1 MFVLGMVVGSFI
13 KQINGSLGNRNI
25 GSGKGGRRLLKKH
38 RHRLGMISLST
49 FLVVSDSLAPAIV
62 TTLLLKEFGSEV
74 NRAVGEVEPIMVA
87 LIWLQLS

>member
-87 LIWLQLS
+87 LI